1 MILSEKLSKKKIQ
14 FKNKVHLVNMKN
26 VNPVL
31 EYVSSLFCS

>member
-26 VNPVL
+26 ANPVL